1 MDFAEI
7 TLYLL
12 QGFGITALLFA
23 VTWVLSIPL
32 GTFFCWCS
40 LRKNKIVQVIMR
52 VFIWIIRGTPL
63 MLQIMVVFYVP
74 GLLFHWPAL
83 DRMIAVIVALTIN
96 YAIYFSEIFRAGYQS
111 LAKGQWEACSMLGLT
126 KRQAFW
132 HVGLKQIVQKIIP
145 PCSNETISLV
155 KDTALAR
162 VIAINEVLMA
172 AQKIVSTYAII
183 WVLFYTGVFYLVFNG
198 LISLILKKAEQKLSY
213 FEAC

>member
-1 MDFAEI
+1 
-7 TLYLL
+7 
-12 QGFGITALLFA
+12 
-23 VTWVLSIPL
+23 
-32 GTFFCWCS
+32 
-40 LRKNKIVQVIMR
+40 
-52 VFIWIIRGTPL
+52 

-172 AQKIVSTYAII
+172 AQKIVATYAII